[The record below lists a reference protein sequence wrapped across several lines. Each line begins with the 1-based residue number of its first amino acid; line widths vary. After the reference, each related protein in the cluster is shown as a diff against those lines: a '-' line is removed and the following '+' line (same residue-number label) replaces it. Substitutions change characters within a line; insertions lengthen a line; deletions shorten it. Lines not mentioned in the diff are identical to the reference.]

1 MEIAH
6 TYRTYLDKLLLE
18 IKKPEAEII
27 TMALYVGL
35 QQLWRETILKH
46 YLHHE
51 ISRSEAIEKVGI
63 DWVELAEHQYE
74 AMQEDLEWA
83 LKD

>member
-1 MEIAH
+1 MKKTA
-6 TYRTYLDKLLLE
+6 RAYLDKLTLE

-35 QQLWRETILKH
+35 QHLWQELTLTH
-46 YLHHE
+46 YLHGE
-51 ISRSEAIEKVGI
+51 ISRSEAIERVGI
-63 DWVELAEHQYE
+63 DWVELAERQHE